1 MNNSLEIGNKL
12 VLKSN
17 FQPHFLRGFLNL
29 EKLKKRGK
37 QSAHFL

>member
-1 MNNSLEIGNKL
+1 MNNSSLEIRHKL

-17 FQPHFLRGFLNL
+17 LQPHFFRGFLNL

-37 QSAHFL
+37 Q